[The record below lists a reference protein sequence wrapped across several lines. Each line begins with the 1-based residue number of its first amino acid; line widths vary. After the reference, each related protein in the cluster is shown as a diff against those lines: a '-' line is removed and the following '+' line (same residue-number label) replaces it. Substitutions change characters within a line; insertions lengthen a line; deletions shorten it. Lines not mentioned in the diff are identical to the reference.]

1 MRRTFIFPCS
11 ASDFLASFRHQVYV
25 EFASG
30 NVIDVAWQQK
40 MNGKIHQNPTYG
52 IQGKSFLHRECSNA
66 RHLQTRS
73 QGTFR
78 VESGFILTQC
88 SGHAA
93 ILLTLPGPP
102 RSDALFWWQMM
113 ATSHHSSALESTYVI
128 LCVKLILKWQIKSK
142 DPSSQSS
149 VFTGTSPSQLQK
161 MAVIKLQ
168 HLIPSEFNHHRV
180 RKKGGRMKV
189 RHRLEVSN
197 SWAVSPTEDA
207 QIRPILP

>member
-11 ASDFLASFRHQVYV
+11 ASDFSASFRHQVYV

-30 NVIDVAWQQK
+30 NVINVAWQQK
-40 MNGKIHQNPTYG
+40 MNGKIQLMEFKENH
-52 IQGKSFLHRECSNA
+52 FMHRECSNV
-66 RHLQTRS
+66 RRFQTRS

-102 RSDALFWWQMM
+102 RSDALVWWQMM

-207 QIRPILP
+207 